1 MHYVEK
7 KRLANQK
14 TTSVP
19 QCDVI
24 NLEDD
29 PPQSHVIAADIPVI
43 ILDSDEED
51 NGYQKPSHMYSKNS
65 SSEPAHKLSVT
76 VSAVKDCHE
85 VRASW
90 DETRSAPANNDFLV
104 DKRKNTDTKNDAQV
118 KDTEK
123 VKASRDFVG
132 GSLAECNIH
141 ANESPYPGM
150 KTDVQVGDSE
160 NVKNSASVIV
170 DLLGKCKIQ
179 VDSNSYACM
188 DNDIVIK
195 EDSHQDDIEDDG
207 LVTIDTDV
215 NNFENDRS
223 QGHVTAA
230 DIQVIIINSDEE
242 DSGYQRH
249 SYLYENGTLSGP
261 AHKLPV
267 KDLTATDC
275 QGVKDPKDEA
285 RHSPANYCFQV
296 NKNEYTDTENDIQVE
311 DNENVKAS
319 KCDVGG
325 SLAECNIRVD
335 EIPHSGMESIVQ
347 VRNSKKVKDPCDVIG
362 DSHGKCSIFAD
373 VNSYTS
379 MKSTAAIK
387 KENHQIGVE
396 DDAIVENETENDIQ
410 IKDNKRDK
418 ASRITIGNSPTKCST
433 QVLYATMENHM
444 VIKEDIHQINA
455 KDNGLAKIDTEGD
468 IQDMDSKEFKASRD
482 TVEGSLDKCNIQVDK
497 RPYAVMKIS
506 MAIKE
511 DSQHISVEDNV
522 LSKIDTEDDI
532 QDTVGKRVKALSI
545 KVDDSMYTDMENAMA
560 IEEDNRQIDVEDDGL
575 ADIWKEMKFARDF
588 AVDPATYGCLEE
600 DAEACDHSF
609 VLKDDL
615 GYVCRICGIIQR
627 SIDTIFEFQYAK
639 KRNMHTYAYEP
650 KYTIG
655 KEPIGGIPVGIN
667 SPDLMVTEIAAHPRH
682 KKEMKPHQVEGFNF
696 LCSNLVGDNPGGC
709 ILAHAPGSGKT
720 FMIITFIQSF
730 LAKYPNARPMVV
742 LPKGI
747 LATWKKEFEKWQ
759 VENIPLHDFYT
770 LKAENRSQQLDVLK
784 RWVKERSI
792 LFLGYK
798 QLSTIVCDSS
808 KVAAECQD
816 ILLKVPSIL
825 ILDEGHTPR
834 NEETNVLQSLSK
846 VQTPRKVVLSG
857 TLYQNHVKEVFNI
870 LNLVHPQF
878 LKLKASRMIINRI
891 MGRVQIS
898 RVRKHLKHGGDSAFF
913 DSVEYTLQKDEDFK
927 RKKAVIQD
935 LRQMTSKVLQ
945 YYKGDFLDQ
954 LPGLVDFTVVLNLSA
969 RQKDEVQK
977 LRKLDKFKRISLG
990 SAVYMHPRLKDF
1002 SQVCFATREKG
1013 SNIDDRTIDALLGN
1027 LDVREG
1033 VKTKFFLNILR
1044 LYESAGE
1051 KLMVFSQYILPL
1063 KLLERLSAKVKGWS
1077 LGKELF
1083 MITGDSNTEQREI
1096 CMEHFNDSPSA
1107 KVFFGSIKA
1116 CGEGI
1121 SLVGASRILILD
1133 VHLNPSVTRQ
1143 AIGRAFRPGQ
1153 KKKVYT
1159 YRLVAA
1165 DSPEQEDYLTCS
1177 RKELISKMWFEWNE
1191 HCGDQDFEVKTTD
1204 VNECGDMFFESPG
1217 LREDLNVLY
1226 KRLMIP

>member
-267 KDLTATDC
+267 KDLTVTDC

-296 NKNEYTDTENDIQVE
+296 NKNEYTDTKNDIQVE

-575 ADIWKEMKFARDF
+575 ADIWKEMKFAIEYSKDF

-639 KRNMHTYAYEP
+639 KRNMRTYAYEP

-816 ILLKVPSIL
+816 ILLKVTLREMRRLMYFNPSQKFKPL
-825 ILDEGHTPR
+825 
-834 NEETNVLQSLSK
+834 
-846 VQTPRKVVLSG
+846 
-857 TLYQNHVKEVFNI
+857 
-870 LNLVHPQF
+870 F

-935 LRQMTSKVLQ
+935 LRQMTSKVLH

-954 LPGLVDFTVVLNLSA
+954 FPGLVDFTVVLNLSA

-1044 LYESAGE
+1044 LCESAGE
-1051 KLMVFSQYILPL
+1051 KLLVFSQYILPL

-1121 SLVGASRILILD
+1121 SL
-1133 VHLNPSVTRQ
+1133 
-1143 AIGRAFRPGQ
+1143 
-1153 KKKVYT
+1153 
-1159 YRLVAA
+1159 
-1165 DSPEQEDYLTCS
+1165 EDYLTCS

-1226 KRLMIP
+1226 KRKRRQRGTLK